1 MYLLS
6 ITYLVCFF
14 IGHRHVD
21 CVNKWWQNEVNRR
34 IEMSIRNIFSLIAL
48 LVMMLVA
55 LNGDAANSVLL
66 NFSDWGL
73 PADPMNSSPAR
84 NTQTIDNKYVTGD
97 DGLPILL
104 LRLVVKGGEIDSVA
118 AERLGGIVIER
129 PESFRKWG
137 KVATFA
143 GDDLR
148 AVDFYQDELKRLG
161 DESEQSAAAWV
172 IDRGRW
178 NGQEIVTV
186 AVAPVDEIDEFR
198 VRHFE
203 HGELRVFGSADLE
216 YRVIDAP
223 RFEEFA
229 RTDGTLPYSKG
240 FGAVSASELGAQY
253 LAVTG
258 SEFAEELQPL
268 LRWKQAKGLTTA
280 LYTIDEITAEYG
292 GVDDAEKLRNFLIA
306 AHAAG
311 TQYVLLAGDET
322 VLPIRYA
329 YHANTAM
336 TPDVSLQNICDLYF
350 ADVDG
355 NWDADVDGVYGE
367 PAQDQP
373 DLYGELLV
381 GRLPFHRA
389 EDFTA
394 YAEKLIAYEQNPGG
408 GDFEYLSKSLF
419 IAADQMRDYQ
429 GVGQQ
434 QLLAQAFPSTVESD
448 TSVLVE
454 APTGEAENPQFPQV
468 PSAIAAMG
476 AGWGFT
482 TLLIHGVSDGW
493 VLRSN
498 EYNQW
503 PKSFLFT
510 AAGVDETHGFL
521 PNIAANGKPGVI
533 YSIGCDNA
541 GFDMDAPPFAATN
554 PCVAEMFLAKPN
566 GGAVAFVGYSRWGWV
581 ATSWKLESAFINY
594 LYSQSNSP
602 AEALAYSKAMY
613 PSYRDLCYGLNY
625 LGDPELRYWTEAP
638 RTSELFVSDVDS
650 IGWNQVLV
658 SFKDGDNA
666 IAGALVTLT
675 KNGEVIEQ
683 TMTDGV
689 GLAAVTFEFN
699 GTDEFVLTTYKAG
712 VVTRTKTLSPEIVLD
727 ADDEEGTSLPQEFR
741 LYQNFPNPFNPTTTI
756 ALDLPRA
763 ARVTMTIVNVL
774 GQIVR
779 TAVAAEWSAGRHE
792 IEWDGRDDGG
802 AAVSSGVYFAV
813 LRSEDYRDA
822 IKMSLLK

>member
-1 MYLLS
+1 
-6 ITYLVCFF
+6 
-14 IGHRHVD
+14 
-21 CVNKWWQNEVNRR
+21 
-34 IEMSIRNIFSLIAL
+34 MSIRSIISIIAL
-48 LVMMLVA
+48 LAMMLVA
-55 LNGDAANSVLL
+55 FNGDAANSVILS
-66 NFSDWGL
+66 FSDL
-73 PADPMNSSPAR
+73 ELLADPTNSMSE
-84 NTQTIDNKYVTGD
+84 NETQDIDNKYVIGER
-97 DGLPILL
+97 GLPVLL
-104 LRLVVKGGEIDSVA
+104 LRLVVKGGEIDSVTA
-118 AERLGGIVIER
+118 DRWGVAEILKS
-129 PESFRKWG
+129 ESAQKWD
-137 KVATFA
+137 KAATFA

-148 AVDFYQDELKRLG
+148 AEDFYQNELKRLEG
-161 DESEQSAAAWV
+161 AAEQSAVAWIV
-172 IDRGRW
+172 DRGRW

-186 AVAPVDEIDEFR
+186 AVSPYDEIDESR
-198 VRHFE
+198 LRCYE
-203 HGELRVFGSADLE
+203 QAELRVFGSADLE
-216 YRVIDAP
+216 YRVVGDS
-223 RFEEFA
+223 EMGESVFA
-229 RTDGTLPYSKG
+229 AGALPYRKG
-240 FGAVSASELGAQY
+240 SIKASDLGAQY
-253 LAVTG
+253 VAVTG

-268 LRWKQAKGLTTA
+268 LEWKQAKGLTTA
-280 LYTIDEITAEYG
+280 LYTIDEITAQYG
-292 GVDDAEKLRNFLIA
+292 GIDDAEKLRNFLIA
-306 AHAAG
+306 AHDAG

-355 NWDADVDGVYGE
+355 NWDADGDGVYGE

-389 EDFTA
+389 EDFAA
-394 YAEKLIAYEQNPGG
+394 YVEKLIAYEQNPGD
-408 GDFEYLSKSLF
+408 GDYEYLSKSLF

-429 GVGQQ
+429 GVGQH
-434 QLLAQAFPSTVESD
+434 QLLVQAFPATVESD

-454 APTGEAENPQFPQV
+454 APTGEAVNPQYPQA

-498 EYNQW
+498 EYNLW

-510 AAGVDETHGFL
+510 ATGVDNTHGYL
-521 PNIAANGKPGVI
+521 PNIAANGKPGLI

-541 GFDMDAPPFAATN
+541 GFDMDAPPFASTN

-581 ATSWKLESAFINY
+581 ATSWKLESAFIDY
-594 LYSQSNSP
+594 LYNQANSP
-602 AEALAYSKAMY
+602 AGALAYSKAMY

-650 IGWNQVLV
+650 IGLNQVLV

-683 TMTDGV
+683 TMTDGL
-689 GLAAVTFEFN
+689 GLAAVTIDFN
-699 GTDEFVLTTYKAG
+699 VTDEFVLTAYKAG

-727 ADDEEGTSLPQEFR
+727 ADDEGGTSLPQQFR
-741 LYQNFPNPFNPTTTI
+741 LHQNFPNPFNPSTTI
-756 ALDLPRA
+756 AMDLPRS
-763 ARVTMTIVNVL
+763 ARVTLTIVNVL

-813 LRSEDYRDA
+813 LRSEDFRAA

>member
-1 MYLLS
+1 
-6 ITYLVCFF
+6 
-14 IGHRHVD
+14 
-21 CVNKWWQNEVNRR
+21 
-34 IEMSIRNIFSLIAL
+34 
-48 LVMMLVA
+48 MMLVA
-55 LNGDAANSVLL
+55 FSGDAANTVWVS
-66 NFSDWGL
+66 FSDLGVTLGL
-73 PADPMNSSPAR
+73 TSSAQGHE
-84 NTQTIDNKYVTGD
+84 TQLVDNKYVIGD
-97 DGLPILL
+97 NGLPTLL

-118 AERLGGIVIER
+118 ADRWGARVVGR
-129 PESFRKWG
+129 PKSMRAGE

-143 GDDLR
+143 GDELR
-148 AVDFYQDELKRLG
+148 GEAFYQNELKRLEG
-161 DESEQSAAAWV
+161 SADQPSAAQIV
-172 IDRGRW
+172 DRGRW
-178 NGQEIVTV
+178 NGLDVVTV
-186 AVAPVDEIDEFR
+186 AVSPLDEIDESRLRFY
-198 VRHFE
+198 E
-203 HGELRVFGSADLE
+203 HAELRVFGSENLV
-216 YRVIDAP
+216 YRVIDTQDIQEPAP
-223 RFEEFA
+223 
-229 RTDGTLPYSKG
+229 TDGELLYSKG
-240 FGAVSASELGAQY
+240 FASASAAGLGSQY

-258 SEFAEELQPL
+258 SEFVEQLQPL

-280 LYTIDEITAEYG
+280 LYTIDEVTAQYG
-292 GVDDAEKLRNFLIA
+292 GIDDAEKLRNFLIA
-306 AHAAG
+306 AYEAG
-311 TQYVLLAGDET
+311 TQYVLLAGDEM

-355 NWDADVDGVYGE
+355 KWDADGDGVYGE

-394 YAEKLIAYEQNPGG
+394 YVEKLIAYEQNPGG
-408 GDFEYLSKSLF
+408 GDYEYLGKSLF

-429 GVGQQ
+429 GVGQHK
-434 QLLAQAFPSTVESD
+434 LLAEQFPASVISD
-448 TSVLVE
+448 TSMLVE
-454 APTGEAENPQFPQV
+454 APTGEAVNPQYPQA

-503 PKSFLFT
+503 PKSYLFT
-510 AAGVDETHGFL
+510 VAGVDGTHGYL
-521 PNIAANGKPGVI
+521 PNIAANGKPGLI

-594 LYSQSNSP
+594 LYNQSNSP
-602 AEALAYSKAMY
+602 SEALACSKAMY

-625 LGDPELRYWTEAP
+625 LGDPELRYWTEVP
-638 RTSELFVSDVDS
+638 RASELFVSDVDS
-650 IGWNQVLV
+650 IGVNQVLV

-675 KNGEVIEQ
+675 KNGEIIEQ
-683 TMTDGV
+683 TITDGV

-699 GTDEFVLTTYKAG
+699 GTDEFVLTAYKAG

-727 ADDEEGTSLPQEFR
+727 ADDAGATSLPQEFR

-756 ALDLPRA
+756 AMDLPRA
-763 ARVTMTIVNVL
+763 AQVTLTIVNVL

-779 TAVAAEWSAGRHE
+779 TATAAEWMAGRHE
-792 IEWDGRDDGG
+792 VEWDGRNDGG

-813 LRSEDYRDA
+813 LRSDGYRAA

>member
-1 MYLLS
+1 
-6 ITYLVCFF
+6 
-14 IGHRHVD
+14 
-21 CVNKWWQNEVNRR
+21 
-34 IEMSIRNIFSLIAL
+34 MSIRSISSIIAL
-48 LVMMLVA
+48 LAMMLVA
-55 LNGDAANSVLL
+55 FNGDAANSVLL
-66 NFSDWGL
+66 SFSDL
-73 PADPMNSSPAR
+73 ELLASPTNATLGSE
-84 NTQTIDNKYVTGD
+84 TQAVDNKYVISER
-97 DGLPILL
+97 GLPVFL
-104 LRLVVKGGEIDSVA
+104 LRLVVKGGEIDSVMA
-118 AERLGGIVIER
+118 DRWGVAEILK
-129 PESFRKWG
+129 SQSAQKWD
-137 KVATFA
+137 KIATFA
-143 GDDLR
+143 GDVLR
-148 AVDFYQDELKRLG
+148 AEDFYENELKRLEG
-161 DESEQSAAAWV
+161 AAEQSAAAWIV
-172 IDRGRW
+172 DRGRW
-178 NGQEIVTV
+178 NGMEIVTV
-186 AVAPVDEIDEFR
+186 AVSPYDEIDETR
-198 VRHFE
+198 LRYYE
-203 HGELRVFGSADLE
+203 HAELRVFGSANLE
-216 YRVIDAP
+216 YRVIGTG
-223 RFEEFA
+223 ELQEFIQ
-229 RTDGTLPYSKG
+229 TDGAVPYGKG
-240 FGAVSASELGAQY
+240 FAAASAAGLGAQY

-268 LRWKQAKGLTTA
+268 LEWKQAKGLTTA
-280 LYTIDEITAEYG
+280 LYTINEITAQYG

-306 AHAAG
+306 AHDAG

-355 NWDADVDGVYGE
+355 NWDADGDGVYGE

-381 GRLPFHRA
+381 GRLPFHHA
-389 EDFTA
+389 EDFAA
-394 YAEKLIAYEQNPGG
+394 YVEKLIAYEQNPGG
-408 GDFEYLSKSLF
+408 GDYEYLSKSLF

-429 GVGQQ
+429 GVGQH
-434 QLLAQAFPSTVESD
+434 QLLAQAFPATVASD

-454 APTGEAENPQFPQV
+454 APTGEAENPQYPQA
-468 PSAIAAMG
+468 PSAITAMG

-510 AAGVDETHGFL
+510 AAGVDDTHGFL
-521 PNIAANGKPGVI
+521 PNIAASGKPGLI

-541 GFDMDAPPFAATN
+541 AFDMDAPPFASTN
-554 PCVAEMFLAKPN
+554 PCVAEMFLAKPD

-594 LYSQSNSP
+594 LYNQSNSP

-638 RTSELFVSDVDS
+638 RTSKLFVSDVDS
-650 IGWNQVLV
+650 VGVNQLLV

-689 GLAAVTFEFN
+689 GLATVTFEFN
-699 GTDEFVLTTYKAG
+699 GTDEFVLTAYKAG
-712 VVTRTKTLSPEIVLD
+712 VVTRTKTLSPAIVLD

-741 LYQNFPNPFNPTTTI
+741 LHQNFPNPFNPTTTI
-756 ALDLPRA
+756 AMDLPRA
-763 ARVTMTIVNVL
+763 TRVTLTIVNII

-792 IEWDGRDDGG
+792 VEWDGRDDGG

-813 LRSEDYRDA
+813 LRSEDFRAA